1 VAVLLVRRDRSWML
15 CKEHVNGGFFRG
27 RQVYEAVDR
36 NQDSNGH
43 N

>member
-15 CKEHVNGGFFRG
+15 CKEHVNGDFFRS
-27 RQVYEAVDR
+27 RQVYEDG